1 MSNNKSCCGSIEK
14 ANCSA
19 GAQKLSD
26 MIQYSQES
34 IVSRTIIDKPEGTV
48 TLFAFDKGQRLSE
61 HQAPFDALVQVIDGA
76 AEVTIGGEDV
86 AVGKGEMVI
95 MPANIPHA
103 VRAQNKFKMLLTMI
117 KHKEK

>member
-1 MSNNKSCCGSIEK
+1 MSNNKSCCDSIEN
-14 ANCSA
+14 ANSLA

-26 MIQYSQES
+26 MIQYSPDA

-48 TLFAFDKGQRLSE
+48 TLFAFDKEQRLSE
-61 HQAPFDALVQVIDGA
+61 HQAPFDALVQVIDGTA
-76 AEVTIGGEDV
+76 GVTIGGEDV
-86 AVGKGEMVI
+86 AVGTGEMVI

-103 VRAQNKFKMLLTMI
+103 VRAQDKFKMLLTMI